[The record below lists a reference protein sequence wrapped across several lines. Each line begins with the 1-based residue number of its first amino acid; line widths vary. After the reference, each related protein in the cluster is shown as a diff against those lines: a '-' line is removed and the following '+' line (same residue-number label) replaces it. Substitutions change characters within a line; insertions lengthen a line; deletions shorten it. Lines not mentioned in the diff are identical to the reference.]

1 MKLSIRLQTI
11 ANFVKRGKIV
21 ADIGTDHAYIPI
33 YLVEHK
39 IIKKAFAL
47 DINKGPLEK
56 ANENIKLFGFEE
68 IIITRL
74 SNGLDKLKA
83 NEVDTIIISGMGGEL
98 IIDILERKKEF
109 FTSDKTF
116 ILSPHTKLELVRR
129 YLIKNGFYISREDMC
144 IDEGKYYTVIE
155 AGKTDNFIN
164 YRDTDLMFGKYLI
177 DNKNPILLQ
186 FLQREKVKYE
196 SIVLNKGLGEGR
208 REEIVNLLSMIKET
222 IDEMH

>member
-155 AGKTDNFIN
+155 AGKTDNFIKVSHPKFHRHFMN
-164 YRDTDLMFGKYLI
+164 NFG
-177 DNKNPILLQ
+177 
-186 FLQREKVKYE
+186 
-196 SIVLNKGLGEGR
+196 
-208 REEIVNLLSMIKET
+208 
-222 IDEMH
+222 